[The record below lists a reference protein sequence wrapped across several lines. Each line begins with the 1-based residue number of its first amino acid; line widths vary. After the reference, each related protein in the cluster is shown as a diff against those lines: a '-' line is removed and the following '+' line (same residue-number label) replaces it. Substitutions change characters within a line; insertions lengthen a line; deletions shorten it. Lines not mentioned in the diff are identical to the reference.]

1 MYPKRW
7 QTILEEMV
15 LQDTTY
21 RDQSKIFLEKAFREL
36 EEGDLLQA
44 SEKGWG
50 AAAQMVKAVA
60 VEWGWEHRSHNLL
73 FAAVDKMASETGN
86 DQFIRLFSGADSL
99 HKNFYE
105 GHLSSMAIAT
115 CFDQV
120 RLFIEM
126 AEDFLNS
133 AKTAN

>member
-1 MYPKRW
+1 MGHV
-7 QTILEEMV
+7 M

-21 RDQSKIFLEKAFREL
+21 RDQSKVFLEQAFKEL
-36 EEGDLLQA
+36 EQGDLLQA

-50 AAAQMVKAVA
+50 AAAHMVKAVA
-60 VEWGWEHRSHNLL
+60 QERGWEHRSHNLL
-73 FAAVDKMASETGN
+73 FAAVDRMAAETGN

-105 GHLSSMAIAT
+105 GHLSSMAIST

-120 RLFIEM
+120 RLFIEI
-126 AEDFLNS
+126 AERFPNGARTPD
-133 AKTAN
+133 

>member
-1 MYPKRW
+1 M
-7 QTILEEMV
+7 
-15 LQDTTY
+15 LQDTTH
-21 RDQSKIFLEKAFREL
+21 RDQSKVFLESAFKEL
-36 EEGDLLQA
+36 EERDLLQA

-50 AAAQMVKAVA
+50 AAAHMVKAVA
-60 VEWGWEHRSHNLL
+60 DMRGWEHRSHNLL
-73 FAAVDKMASETGN
+73 FAAVDRMATESGN

-105 GHLSSMAIAT
+105 GHLSQMAIAT

-126 AEDFLNS
+126 AEGFLD
-133 AKTAN
+133 APVRPMDAAQ

>member
-1 MYPKRW
+1 M
-7 QTILEEMV
+7 

-21 RDQSKIFLEKAFREL
+21 RDQSKIFLDKAFKEL

-50 AAAQMVKAVA
+50 AAAHMVKAVA
-60 VEWGWEHRSHNLL
+60 DERGWEHRSHNLL
-73 FAAVDKMASETGN
+73 FAAVDRMASETGN
-86 DQFIRLFSGADSL
+86 DQFVRLFSSADSL

-105 GHLSSMAIAT
+105 GHLSPTAIAT

-126 AEDFLNS
+126 AEGLLNG
-133 AKTAN
+133 AKSTE